1 MSTKVL
7 LLLIHGENFW
17 ANSWISVNNCQEC
30 HRKLCFSIIFSD
42 GFPKNHTRTFRG
54 IKYCYSS
61 LGMNW
66 FRKWFHWVMIVVIL
80 EGRIIWWNK
89 EFYTFFI
96 REQCHWIYNGQCDKP
111 PRKLLRCWWANDSNF
126 HHKSGQITKGSP
138 PWLSSTSPRTSKNSS
153 ATLQYPGRS
162 PYRAFYSFCS
172 CRFIGKVSS
181 VPAHNVWINVKLLHL
196 QIILTFTFTSNLNL
210 HLNSFVNLNIINSR
224 LQRRQFLINM
234 FWKIRTRERSNLT
247 FWIWFAEI

>member
-1 MSTKVL
+1 MAKTFEQIAEFL
-7 LLLIHGENFW
+7 
-17 ANSWISVNNCQEC
+17 
-30 HRKLCFSIIFSD
+30 SIIVKSVTESYVFRLFSAMASQKTTQELSEESNIATLVLGWT
-42 GFPKNHTRTFRG
+42 GFGNGFTD
-54 IKYCYSS
+54 CCN
-61 LGMNW
+61 LGGSRNNLMKQ
-66 FRKWFHWVMIVVIL
+66 RIL
-80 EGRIIWWNK
+80 Y
-89 EFYTFFI
+89 FFFI
-96 REQCHWIYNGQCDKP
+96 REQCHWIYYGQCDKP

-196 QIILTFTFTSNLNL
+196 QII
-210 HLNSFVNLNIINSR
+210 
-224 LQRRQFLINM
+224 
-234 FWKIRTRERSNLT
+234 
-247 FWIWFAEI
+247 